1 MKVSGPAYI
10 WKQAASDGAVRSFS
24 EAFGMVRSDLV
35 ALTGPGSPA
44 ADVFAAHLEMLD
56 DPMLR
61 DAVEVELSTGKQP
74 LEALDDA
81 CEGIC
86 EMFSEIGDEYLRAR
100 MDDVRDVFR
109 RLRDAMC
116 GGAAVQEIPA
126 GSVIV
131 AEELLPSDT
140 AGIDFSRVAGIICHR
155 GSATSHVCII
165 AHSKGVPIN
174 VGRPIDGIREGDTV
188 SVDDPMVG
196 DARSIAG
203 KLRAAGRKVYANAG
217 SVDEVRAS
225 IAAGADGI
233 GLFRTEFLFMGR
245 SGMPSFDE
253 QRALYREALES
264 CAGKPLTV
272 RLLDIGGDKA
282 LPYLPMPAEENP
294 FLGLRGVRFLLANPE
309 LLETQLRAIVAAA
322 SEVPG
327 SQARVM
333 IPMVC
338 TVDEVRRVRE
348 LLSAVAGESVP
359 VALGIMVETP
369 AAVLCADELAA
380 VCDFFSIGTNDL
392 TQYVMAAD
400 RGNSAVSGLYDPF
413 APAVRRAVALVAA
426 SARAAGIPVGI
437 CGELASDPRATGWLL
452 DAGLDSFSLSRL

>member
-1 MKVSGPAYI
+1 
-10 WKQAASDGAVRSFS
+10 
-24 EAFGMVRSDLV
+24 MVRSDLV

-61 DAVEVELSTGKQP
+61 EAVEVELSTGKQP

-116 GGAAVQEIPA
+116 GGAAVQDIPA

-217 SVDEVRAS
+217 SVDEVRAA

-294 FLGLRGVRFLLANPE
+294 FLGLR
-309 LLETQLRAIVAAA
+309 
-322 SEVPG
+322 
-327 SQARVM
+327 
-333 IPMVC
+333 
-338 TVDEVRRVRE
+338 
-348 LLSAVAGESVP
+348 
-359 VALGIMVETP
+359 
-369 AAVLCADELAA
+369 
-380 VCDFFSIGTNDL
+380 
-392 TQYVMAAD
+392 
-400 RGNSAVSGLYDPF
+400 
-413 APAVRRAVALVAA
+413 
-426 SARAAGIPVGI
+426 
-437 CGELASDPRATGWLL
+437 
-452 DAGLDSFSLSRL
+452 